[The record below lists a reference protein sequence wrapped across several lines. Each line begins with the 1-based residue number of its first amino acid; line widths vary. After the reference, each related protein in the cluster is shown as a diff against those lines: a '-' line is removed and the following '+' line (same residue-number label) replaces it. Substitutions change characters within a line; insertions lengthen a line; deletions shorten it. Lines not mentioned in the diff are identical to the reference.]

1 MRADEHLLRQPR
13 CFAYLLRFY
22 DGICQ
27 WEEGANTPV
36 LHIGWARP
44 LVNTISKFDAS
55 IRAQV
60 MIDCYEDEAK
70 FLEGHSDETLNNNN
84 NNNNYY
90 KTKVFI
96 HIIKIQLLNK

>member
-1 MRADEHLLRQPR
+1 MIPHTVRADEHLLRQPR
-13 CFAYLLRFY
+13 CFGYLLRFY

-55 IRAQV
+55 IRAQ
-60 MIDCYEDEAK
+60 IIIECFEEEPKFEDTDEA
-70 FLEGHSDETLNNNN
+70 NNNN
-84 NNNNYY
+84 NNNNNDDY
-90 KTKVFI
+90 KTKVNFFDST
-96 HIIKIQLLNK
+96 